1 MTIRD
6 IAAIAG
12 VSPATVS
19 KVINNKADSITE
31 ETREK
36 VLRIVKEYNFK
47 PFRKY
52 IQNDSTFGGF
62 VGLLLPG
69 GTKEYSDFISGAQ
82 AAASAEGYSMI
93 LCTCQSEADR
103 DKHLSSLFSRGA
115 DGIALYLDREAD
127 LEEMLADAPEK
138 LVYTVA
144 SNRQSLAGHCMA
156 YCDYAAA
163 AKLAAEHLIKFGHR
177 EIALIGWRSHFL
189 REDLL
194 AGYNEA
200 LYDNEII
207 KQPNALCLCESLEE
221 ASAFVRQFTYGS
233 GTAFL
238 CQDARLAACVYRT
251 LSRYGLQVP
260 RDYSVIGLSVHS
272 APLDVFEPELT
283 MVDVRFR
290 DLGCSAMEALI
301 ARIEGGA
308 KAPDQSRQLSPRL
321 WQGGSV
327 APPLHSAGKR
337 IVVVGSM
344 NMDVIIHMTHIP
356 TSGEN
361 LQAQRLLNLPGGKG
375 ANQGVGAA
383 KLGGNVHAIGC
394 LGSDQEGRLLYNS
407 LVENGVSTAGVRIIH
422 EKPTGKAYI
431 LVAENGESTIVRA
444 HGANDELQPN
454 VVKDNSAYFEGARFC
469 LISTEIPWETAVYT
483 IDFCAEKGIQ
493 TIVKP
498 TTQRA
503 IPPEILK
510 KITFLV
516 PNEKELEV
524 QVKGAQSI
532 EEKADILY
540 AAGTRN
546 VIITLGEKGCYLRNG
561 ELRRYF
567 PAAGFQAVDTT
578 GAGDAFISALA
589 VYLSEDHD
597 ILSSIQFASY
607 AAGLSIT
614 RDGVQPALADR
625 MALELYSDKFNAHPS
640 G

>member
-1 MTIRD
+1 MTIKD
-6 IAAIAG
+6 IAALAG

-47 PFRKY
+47 PFGKF
-52 IQNDSTFGGF
+52 IQNNSSFGGF
-62 VGLLLPG
+62 VGLVLPG
-69 GTKEYSDFISGAQ
+69 STKEYSDFISGAQ
-82 AAASAEGYSMI
+82 TAASAEGYSMI
-93 LCTCQSEADR
+93 LCTCTEEGDR
-103 DKHLSSLFSRGA
+103 EKHLNSLFSKGA

-127 LEEMLADAPEK
+127 LEAMLADAPEK
-138 LVYTVA
+138 LVYTAV
-144 SNRQSLAGHCMA
+144 SNCRSLSGHCMA
-156 YCDYAAA
+156 YCDFASA
-163 AKLAAEHLIKFGHR
+163 AKLAAEHLIRFGHR
-177 EIALIGWRSHFL
+177 EIGLIGWSSHFL
-189 REDLL
+189 REDLT

-200 LYDNEII
+200 LYENEIV
-207 KQPNALCLCESLEE
+207 KQPNTVCLCESLEE
-221 ASAFVRQFTYGS
+221 VETFVRQFTYGS

-238 CQDARLAACVYRT
+238 CQDAQLAACVYRT

-272 APLDVFEPELT
+272 APLDVFEPDLA
-283 MVDVRFR
+283 MVDVRFQE
-290 DLGCSAMEALI
+290 LGRTAMEALI
-301 ARIEGGA
+301 ARIEGGT
-308 KAPDQSRQLSPRL
+308 KTPDQPKQLSPRL
-321 WQGGSV
+321 WQGASV
-327 APPLHSAGKR
+327 APPSHSSGKR

-356 TSGEN
+356 TSGES

-383 KLGGNVHAIGC
+383 KLGGNVYAIGC

-407 LVENGVSTAGVRIIH
+407 LLENGVSTSGVRIIH

-454 VVKDNSAYFEGARFC
+454 VVKDNAACFEGAQFC
-469 LISTEIPWETAVYT
+469 LISTEIPWETAEYT
-483 IDFCAEKGIQ
+483 INFCAEKGIQ

-510 KITFLV
+510 KITYLI

-524 QVKGAQSI
+524 QVKGKQSI

-540 AAGTRN
+540 AAGTEN
-546 VIITLGEKGCYLRNG
+546 VIITLGEKGCYLRNR
-561 ELRRYF
+561 EFSRHF

-578 GAGDAFISALA
+578 GAGDAFIGALA
-589 VYLSEDHD
+589 VYLSEEHD
-597 ILSSIQFASY
+597 ILSSIQFATY

-625 MALELYSDKFNAHPS
+625 MALEIYSDQYSAHLP